1 MSKDQGTTPDFKIP
15 HDVLNEQTVLAA
27 AISDPIAR
35 KELLSRVRAEHFQ
48 DSDHSLAWASIIR
61 ADAQGFDPS
70 PNAIVQLSGGKLDKK
85 YLEDVVAANPK
96 TPKDLRFHIEGL
108 QWDMTRAKVVEG
120 PLNELLRAL
129 QDPGTAQERIR
140 ALAKQIP
147 ISFQGSSTR
156 LHLRDGA
163 TLVAEHRATLKQRM
177 SGVALYPFGIEGL
190 DKYPPNSIDDN
201 GNDVSGQPLLV
212 PGMEP
217 GKVTTITAISGG
229 GKSTIVA
236 LIALEQAR
244 LCAARGYGRVLYGAW
259 EMSPHDVLELMA
271 CISTG
276 IQRGRVKTGQI
287 TDAEWNLL
295 CNTMDAIAQWVKF
308 VDMPF
313 HKERGVR
320 HTHDEVLDV
329 IHGYIADSGASIAIF
344 DLWRRAFRRMKDES
358 DEQEALYRQQAI
370 AEETN
375 CHCVLVQQQRLKD
388 IETRVN
394 PAPTREGIKG
404 SSAWVDVSDTILGVY
419 LPGLMKRVSRNVI
432 QLLVLKQRY
441 GRWPLTL
448 EYQWDGDLVHLHSGQ
463 LVWNQATSTEE
474 RANTGPSSKPATKQ
488 KDLNSLNGVVNA
500 SQVRKSNGSKG
511 GKKKDQ

>member
-1 MSKDQGTTPDFKIP
+1 MSKEQGYATPDFKIT
-15 HDVLNEQTVLAA
+15 HDVLNEQTILAA
-27 AISDPIAR
+27 AIVDPKVRA
-35 KELLSRVRAEHFQ
+35 ELASRVRAEHFQ
-48 DSDHSLAWASIIR
+48 DTDHALAWASILR
-61 ADAQGFDPS
+61 ATAQGHDPS
-70 PNAIVQLSGGKLDKK
+70 PTAIVQLSGGKLDKK

-96 TPKDLRFHIEGL
+96 VPRDIRFHIDAL
-108 QWDMTRAKVVEG
+108 QWDMTRAKAVQG
-120 PLNELLRAL
+120 PLSELLRAL
-129 QDPGTAQERIR
+129 QDPGMSQERVR

-147 ISFQGSSTR
+147 ISFQGSSSRT
-156 LHLRDGA
+156 HLRDGA
-163 TLVAEHRATLKQRM
+163 KLVADHRAVLRQRM
-177 SGVALYPFGIEGL
+177 NGIGLYPTGIEGL
-190 DKYPPNSIDDN
+190 DRYPPNSLDDN

-212 PGMEP
+212 PGLEP
-217 GKVTTITAISGG
+217 GKITTVTAISGG

-236 LIALEQAR
+236 KLALNQAR
-244 LCAARGYGRVLYGAW
+244 MCAERECGKVLYGAW
-259 EMSPHDVLELMA
+259 EMSPADVLELMA

-276 IQRGRVKTGQI
+276 ISRNRVKTGQI
-287 TDAEWNLL
+287 TDAEWKLL

-375 CHCVLVQQQRLKD
+375 CHCLLVQQQRLKD
-388 IETRVN
+388 IETRQN
-394 PAPTREGIKG
+394 PMPTREGVKG
-404 SSAWVDVSDTILGVY
+404 SSAWVDVSDTMIGVY

-441 GRWPLTL
+441 GRWPLTI
-448 EYQWDGDLVHLHSGQ
+448 EYQWDGDIVHLHSGQ
-463 LVWNQATSTEE
+463 LVWDVAIGDESKVQS
-474 RANTGPSSKPATKQ
+474 GPSGH
-488 KDLNSLNGVVNA
+488 N
-500 SQVRKSNGSKG
+500 
-511 GKKKDQ
+511 GKKKKDLSKAVNVVPASKLQKGKGSKAK

>member
-1 MSKDQGTTPDFKIP
+1 MSKEQQGTTPDFKIP
-15 HDVLNEQTVLAA
+15 HDVLNEQTILAS
-27 AISDPIAR
+27 AIIDPKVRA
-35 KELLSRVRAEHFQ
+35 ELVSRVRAEHFQ
-48 DSDHSLAWASIIR
+48 DTDHALAWASILR
-61 ADAQGFDPS
+61 ATAQGFDPS
-70 PNAIVQLSGGKLDKK
+70 PTALVQLSGGKLDKK

-96 TPKDLRFHIEGL
+96 VPNDIRFHIDAL
-108 QWDMTRAKVVEG
+108 QWDMTRAKAVQG
-120 PLNELLRAL
+120 PLSELLRAL
-129 QDPGTAQERIR
+129 QDPGMSQERVR

-147 ISFQGSSTR
+147 ISFQGSSSRT
-156 LHLRDGA
+156 HLRDGA
-163 TLVAEHRATLKQRM
+163 KLVADHRAVLRQRM
-177 SGVALYPFGIEGL
+177 NGIGLYPTGIEGL
-190 DKYPPNSIDDN
+190 DCYPPNSLDDN

-212 PGMEP
+212 PGLEP
-217 GKVTTITAISGG
+217 GKITTVTAISGG

-236 LIALEQAR
+236 KLALNQAR
-244 LCAARGYGRVLYGAW
+244 MCAERGNGQVLYGAW
-259 EMSPHDVLELMA
+259 EMSPADVLELMG

-276 IQRGRVKTGQI
+276 ISRNRVKTGQI
-287 TDAEWNLL
+287 TDAEWKLL

-375 CHCVLVQQQRLKD
+375 CHCLLVQQQRLKD
-388 IETRVN
+388 IETRQN
-394 PAPTREGIKG
+394 PMPTREGVKG
-404 SSAWVDVSDTILGVY
+404 SSAWVDVSDTMIGVY

-441 GRWPLTL
+441 GRWPLTI
-448 EYQWDGDLVHLHSGQ
+448 EYQWDGDIVHLHSGQ
-463 LVWNQATSTEE
+463 LVWDVAIGDESKVQS
-474 RANTGPSSKPATKQ
+474 GPSGHTGKKS
-488 KDLNSLNGVVNA
+488 KDLSKAVNVVPA
-500 SQVRKSNGSKG
+500 SKLQKGKGSKA
-511 GKKKDQ
+511 K